1 MAQRPFRKGP
11 PLRSYIVDG
20 RVYNWIVL
28 ATLLLIPLMGQA
40 DTDREKFVGSH
51 LMCICGCQQVLT
63 ECNHIHCPSSVPMRA
78 EVKEKLAAGMTDD
91 QVYAAF
97 VSKYGS
103 KVLAAPPFKGAFNIT
118 SWLLSAAALIAGVFA
133 LVFYLRRLKAAPP
146 KPAPAGVDVPKFD
159 KEIEDE
165 LHNFTPE

>member
-1 MAQRPFRKGP
+1 MAPRLSRKGL
-11 PLRSYIVDG
+11 PLRKYFAVG
-20 RVYNWIVL
+20 RFCNWVVL
-28 ATLLLIPLMGQA
+28 AILLLIPLFGHA

-63 ECNHIHCPSSVPMRA
+63 ECNHIHCPSSVPMR
-78 EVKEKLAAGMTDD
+78 EELREKLAAGLNDD

-97 VSKYGS
+97 VSKYGT

-118 SWLLSAAALIAGVFA
+118 SWLLSAVALIAGGFA
-133 LVFYLRRLKAAPP
+133 LIYYLRRLKAAPP
-146 KPAPAGVDVPKFD
+146 QPATPVDTSKFD

-165 LHNFTPE
+165 LDKFTPED

>member
-1 MAQRPFRKGP
+1 
-11 PLRSYIVDG
+11 LRSFIAGG

-28 ATLLLIPLMGQA
+28 ATLLLIPLLGQA

-78 EVKEKLAAGMTDD
+78 ELKEKLAAGLSDD

-97 VSKYGS
+97 VGKYGT
-103 KVLAAPPFKGAFNIT
+103 KVMAAPPFKGAFYIT
-118 SWLLSAAALIAGVFA
+118 SWLLSGVVLITGAVL
-133 LVFYLRRLKAAPP
+133 LVLYLRRLKSAVP
-146 KPAPAGVDVPKFD
+146 KPAPAAVDPSKFD

-165 LHNFTPE
+165 LHNFTPED